1 MSGFL
6 FVTWSGGGNLTPAL
20 GIAGA
25 LERRGHRATFIGHAD
40 QAAAIVGAG
49 FHFHAFEPGVCRP
62 LAEEMPEM
70 PAATQHLRVFTDA
83 GLARAVA
90 ALVDAQ
96 SFDLIVVDHLLWAV
110 LRELSD
116 RDRPFA
122 TLVTTLYGQQRDSWT
137 RGRGAAVARQF
148 GYSPV
153 ELWHRGRL
161 VVAVT
166 LPELDPPEPGVL
178 ISGPAWQGSP
188 RPAPPRVDPAVLVS
202 LSTLAQAGQTRVIQ
216 RILDALGALPV
227 RATVTTGR
235 GVDPAALRP
244 PANSRVVPYAPHEKL
259 LPQMSLVISHGGHS
273 TAMAALARDLPLLL
287 PPMFSLSDQ
296 PAVAR
301 ALADRGVALTLP
313 KEAGSREIRTAVET
327 LLGDPAY
334 RTAAAA
340 LGAAIRRRDGADVAA
355 DALVAAAPGSPPGP
369 TGTVEPGPAPV
380 QPGRPRG
387 GRPSLPN
394 RIMEFE
400 GRQVLEE

>member
-1 MSGFL
+1 
-6 FVTWSGGGNLTPAL
+6 
-20 GIAGA
+20 
-25 LERRGHRATFIGHAD
+25 
-40 QAAAIVGAG
+40 
-49 FHFHAFEPGVCRP
+49 
-62 LAEEMPEM
+62 
-70 PAATQHLRVFTDA
+70 
-83 GLARAVA
+83 
-90 ALVDAQ
+90 
-96 SFDLIVVDHLLWAV
+96 
-110 LRELSD
+110 
-116 RDRPFA
+116 
-122 TLVTTLYGQQRDSWT
+122 
-137 RGRGAAVARQF
+137 
-148 GYSPV
+148 
-153 ELWHRGRL
+153 

-178 ISGPAWQGSP
+178 ISGPAWLGSP
-188 RPAPPRVDPAVLVS
+188 RPAPPRVDPAVPAS
-202 LSTLAQAGQTRVIQ
+202 LSTLAQAGQTRVMQ

-227 RATVTTGR
+227 RDSDDGR
-235 GVDPAALRP
+235 GVGPAALRP

-287 PPMFSLSDQ
+287 LPMFSLSDQ

-301 ALADRGVALTLP
+301 ALADRGAALTLP
-313 KEAGSREIRTAVET
+313 KEGGSREIRTAVET

-355 DALVAAAPGSPPGP
+355 DALVAAAPGSPAVPI
-369 TGTVEPGPAPV
+369 GTVELGPAPV

-400 GRQVLEE
+400 GRQVREE

>member
-1 MSGFL
+1 
-6 FVTWSGGGNLTPAL
+6 
-20 GIAGA
+20 
-25 LERRGHRATFIGHAD
+25 
-40 QAAAIVGAG
+40 
-49 FHFHAFEPGVCRP
+49 
-62 LAEEMPEM
+62 
-70 PAATQHLRVFTDA
+70 
-83 GLARAVA
+83 
-90 ALVDAQ
+90 
-96 SFDLIVVDHLLWAV
+96 V

-178 ISGPAWQGSP
+178 ISGPVWQGTP

-202 LSTLAQAGQTRVIQ
+202 LSTVAQAGQTRVIQ
-216 RILDALGALPV
+216 RIPDALGALPV

-244 PANSRVVPYAPHEKL
+244 PASSRVVQYAQHEKL

-273 TAMAALARDLPLLL
+273 TAMAALAGDLPLLL
-287 PPMFSLSDQ
+287 LPMFSLSDQ

-301 ALADRGVALTLP
+301 ALADRGAAVTLP
-313 KEAGSREIRTAVET
+313 KEAGSPEIRTAVET

-340 LGAAIRRRDGADVAA
+340 LGAAIRRPGRCGRRRRRAGGRGARVASRTDWDGRAWSGAGPAWETEGRPAESAEPDPGIRRS
-355 DALVAAAPGSPPGP
+355 PGS
-369 TGTVEPGPAPV
+369 
-380 QPGRPRG
+380 G
-387 GRPSLPN
+387 G
-394 RIMEFE
+394 
-400 GRQVLEE
+400 VA